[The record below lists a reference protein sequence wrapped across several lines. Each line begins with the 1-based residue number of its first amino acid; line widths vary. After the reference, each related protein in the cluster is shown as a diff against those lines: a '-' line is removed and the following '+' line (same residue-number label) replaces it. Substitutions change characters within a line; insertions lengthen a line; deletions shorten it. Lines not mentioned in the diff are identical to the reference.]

1 MQTIRPLVLTV
12 AAMTLAGSSF
22 AMTGGAASR
31 QSPAPKSSSTQTTK
45 ASSTPSGKAKAA
57 SSTTLVASGKIVQFD
72 PASQKLTLSTS
83 KGEEQFT
90 VSPAAHLKE
99 ASKTIKAD
107 ELTKLAGHQ
116 ATVRYKEAGGE
127 KNVESVHVAASNAKA
142 TKG

>member
-12 AAMTLAGSSF
+12 AALTLAGSSF
-22 AMTGGAASR
+22 AMAGGAGPR
-31 QSPAPKSSSTQTTK
+31 QSPAPKSSTQK

-83 KGEEQFT
+83 KGEEEFT
-90 VSPAAHLKE
+90 VTPAAHLKE
-99 ASKTIKAD
+99 ASKSIKAD
-107 ELTKLAGHQ
+107 ELTKLAGHE

-127 KNVESVHVAASNAKA
+127 KNVESVRVAPSNAKA